1 MMEQTIEEF
10 SGTKNVTIGGG
21 SSDVEAGIEFIYN
34 MREHLLDIGI
44 ATIYGLLVYAAVL
57 WITKKIKG

>member
-10 SGTKNVTIGGG
+10 SGTKNITIGGG

-44 ATIYGLLVYAAVL
+44 ATIFRRGDARGANRCHSSN
-57 WITKKIKG
+57 